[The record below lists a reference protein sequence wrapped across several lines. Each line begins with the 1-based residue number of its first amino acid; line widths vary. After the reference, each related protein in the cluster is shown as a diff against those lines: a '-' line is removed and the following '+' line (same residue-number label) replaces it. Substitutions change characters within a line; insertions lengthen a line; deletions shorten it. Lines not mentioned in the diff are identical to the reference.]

1 MLGSILRK
9 LGEMIAHGGDRE
21 HALCGGLCRIIHWQT
36 WASKARGTLQTPD
49 VAPSIHVGCGPGG
62 TPYSSLLPLWDK
74 AGVLGPLLGILQFI
88 HCTGGGG
95 SGQSQDPGAGQTC
108 VV

>member
-1 MLGSILRK
+1 
-9 LGEMIAHGGDRE
+9 MIAHGGDRE

-49 VAPSIHVGCGPGG
+49 VAPSIHVGRGPGG
-62 TPYSSLLPLWDK
+62 APYSSLLPLWDK
-74 AGVLGPLLGILQFI
+74 AGLLGPLLGILQFI